1 MFCHLTCMLDFQ
13 LANGYRATKKGDVL
27 PKLQTPRLNASLKG
41 FGWRVSEEK
50 IRPSADIADKVWE
63 DLDGFGWI
71 LDGFGIFPIFRAE
84 NNFIRAGWNWF
95 PLNLI
100 HPFCWLDKNSRPS
113 LILFRPV
120 IENLRR

>member
-1 MFCHLTCMLDFQ
+1 MLDFQ

-41 FGWRVSEEK
+41 FGWHVSEEK

-71 LDGFGIFPIFRAE
+71 LDGFGMDLGFFPFLELKTTSSELDEI
-84 NNFIRAGWNWF
+84 GF
-95 PLNLI
+95 PLT
-100 HPFCWLDKNSRPS
+100 
-113 LILFRPV
+113 
-120 IENLRR
+120 

>member
-1 MFCHLTCMLDFQ
+1 MHVGFPASQWLQ
-13 LANGYRATKKGDVL
+13 VRATKKGDVL

-71 LDGFGIFPIFRAE
+71 LGGLGFFSFLELKKTSDRI
-84 NNFIRAGWNWF
+84 GWNWVS
-95 PLNLI
+95 P
-100 HPFCWLDKNSRPS
+100 
-113 LILFRPV
+113 
-120 IENLRR
+120 